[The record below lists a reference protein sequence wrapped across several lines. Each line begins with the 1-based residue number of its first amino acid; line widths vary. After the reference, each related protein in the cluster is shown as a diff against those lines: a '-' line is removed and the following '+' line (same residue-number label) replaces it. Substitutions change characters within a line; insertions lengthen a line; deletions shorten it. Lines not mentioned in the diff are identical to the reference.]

1 MVDQTVLAEK
11 KMKLKI
17 KQLKISKKKLRGKYF
32 LKNELEQY
40 NMA

>member
-1 MVDQTVLAEK
+1 MVDKTVLAEK
-11 KMKLKI
+11 KNEIEDKAIKNIQKKPQRKI
-17 KQLKISKKKLRGKYF
+17 F